1 MSTASYL
8 AAPFA
13 QPSTQG
19 TPLPKISDAPVMI
32 ALPVAP
38 GASDQTM
45 IAEGRLRMNHRDGA
59 ELSILLRKVIMRAPA
74 VADKI
79 IAAANLGRESER
91 QAAEALRIFG
101 KTKIAVVPESL

>member
-1 MSTASYL
+1 MKPRPYL
-8 AAPFA
+8 NAPFA
-13 QPSTQG
+13 QPTDQG

-74 VADKI
+74 VAEMI
-79 IAAANLGRESER
+79 ISAANLGRESER
-91 QAAEALRIFG
+91 QAAEALRVFG
-101 KTKIAVVPESL
+101 RTRIAVVPEAL